1 MTFRQSRT
9 IPFDQGS
16 GPTLICTF
24 CINSLSFPLFPLA
37 TFSRFLGVHLFPFPR
52 FALQRVFCAKITAE
66 RMSKATG
73 VGVGQRAPDFMLRDG
88 ADQDWKLS
96 DQRGKVVVL
105 LFYPGDETPI
115 CTRQMCSVR
124 DRWDDYSATGEEVVG
139 ISTDSVESHKK
150 FAEHHDLP
158 LRLLSD
164 AGGDV
169 ARMYGAQSLIP
180 GKVARSV
187 FVIDANGVI
196 RYRDV
201 RPLGLFRPKDEDVI
215 RAIREAQKAVG
226 SRQ

>member
-1 MTFRQSRT
+1 
-9 IPFDQGS
+9 
-16 GPTLICTF
+16 
-24 CINSLSFPLFPLA
+24 
-37 TFSRFLGVHLFPFPR
+37 
-52 FALQRVFCAKITAE
+52 
-66 RMSKATG
+66 MSKRSKTAA
-73 VGVGQRAPDFMLRDG
+73 GQPAPDFRLRDALG
-88 ADQDWKLS
+88 KEWALAQ
-96 DQRGKVVVL
+96 QRGKVVVL

-124 DRWDDYSATGEEVVG
+124 DRWHDYSATGAEVVG

-164 AGGDV
+164 EGGDV

-187 FVIDANGVI
+187 FVIDAEGIV

-215 RAIREAQKAVG
+215 KAIREAQSEAGQWAVDSG
-226 SRQ
+226 